1 MTPEDLDAIEARA
14 NAAKEHDF
22 ECDEDGSTFECPLC
36 GEGILDGRLYDSKTE
51 AATVVAYGIG
61 KGLELAKDWV
71 EHGPE
76 DVLAL
81 VAEVRMLRVMLR
93 TK

>member
-1 MTPEDLDAIEARA
+1 MSMMPEDLDAIEARA
-14 NAAKEHDF
+14 NAAKDEF
-22 ECDEDGSTFECPLC
+22 ERDDGCGCPLC
-36 GEGILDGRLYDSKTE
+36 EWIEQGT
-51 AATVVAYGIG
+51 
-61 KGLELAKDWV
+61 
-71 EHGPE
+71 E

>member
-1 MTPEDLDAIEARA
+1 M
-14 NAAKEHDF
+14 
-22 ECDEDGSTFECPLC
+22 
-36 GEGILDGRLYDSKTE
+36 
-51 AATVVAYGIG
+51 VAYGIG

-76 DVLAL
+76 DALAL

>member
-22 ECDEDGSTFECPLC
+22 ESECDETFECPLC

-61 KGLELAKDWV
+61 KGLRAAEDWV
-71 EHGPE
+71 KHGPE
-76 DVLAL
+76 DCLAL
-81 VAEVRMLRVMLR
+81 VAEVRMLRMMLR
-93 TK
+93 AK